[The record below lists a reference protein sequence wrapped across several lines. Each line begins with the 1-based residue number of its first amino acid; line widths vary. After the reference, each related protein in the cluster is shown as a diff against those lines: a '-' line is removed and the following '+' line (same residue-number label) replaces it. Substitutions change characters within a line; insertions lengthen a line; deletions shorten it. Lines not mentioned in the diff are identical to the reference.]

1 MLLDTKLQTE
11 LRERFNPDGSLLRQH
26 QLRILE
32 ILKFFDKVCKENNV
46 PYWLSAGTCLGAV
59 RHGGFIPWDDDVD
72 VEILRED
79 WPRLEKALLAQT
91 EYDLQTRETDPDYF
105 LPFAKLR
112 DKHSYMEEVMV
123 DRPYKYNGVF
133 IDIFQLE
140 PTLYWVS
147 WLAYWVK
154 VCLRKIFRSRSTYRF
169 AMKFYFGFFIP
180 SLRLICRLF
189 CNGNIL
195 RHVIGFFFYK
205 KIRRREQL
213 FPLAEIKFEDYL
225 FPIPHDVDGYL
236 RLLYGDDYMTLP
248 DISNIKPKHTIRLEL
263 F

>member
-1 MLLDTKLQTE
+1 MIDPQLQAE
-11 LRERFNPDGSLLRQH
+11 LRKRFNPDGSLLRQH
-26 QLRILE
+26 QLRMLE
-32 ILKFFDKVCKENNV
+32 MLKFFDKVCKENNV

-79 WPRLEKALLAQT
+79 WPRLEKALLTQT

-154 VCLRKIFRSRSTYRF
+154 VCLNRIFKSSSTYRF
-169 AMKFYFGFFIP
+169 VMKLFYGVFIP
-180 SLRLICRLF
+180 PLRLICRLL
-189 CNGNIL
+189 CSGKVL
-195 RHVIGFFFYK
+195 RHVIGFFFFK
-205 KIRRREQL
+205 KIRKREQL
-213 FPLAEIKFEDYL
+213 FPLAEIKFEDYI
-225 FPIPHDVDGYL
+225 FPVPHDADGYL
-236 RLLYGDDYMTLP
+236 RLLYGDDYMVLP
-248 DISNIKPKHTIRLEL
+248 NLDKLKLKHTIRLEL